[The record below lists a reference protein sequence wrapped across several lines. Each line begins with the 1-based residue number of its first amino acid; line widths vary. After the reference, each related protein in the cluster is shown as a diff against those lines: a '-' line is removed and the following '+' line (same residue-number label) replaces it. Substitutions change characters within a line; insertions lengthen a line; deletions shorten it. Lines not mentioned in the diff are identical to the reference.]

1 MMTMTM
7 KPVGILINK
16 NDVLRRM
23 ATLHRVR
30 FLRDYIKISIDGTRD
45 NFSLKQTQ
53 LGTNKGEKVK
63 EIEG

>member
-7 KPVGILINK
+7 KPAGILISE

-23 ATLHRVR
+23 ATLHRER

-53 LGTNKGEKVK
+53 RGTNKGKKVK
-63 EIEG
+63 KSEG